1 MRAKTIFASRAE
13 TNETSDISVHMQ
25 RATLRCREP
34 KYRASHT
41 ASHNSIL
48 AEQIIS
54 RLNMRNILNNAS
66 SRVAGYN

>member
-1 MRAKTIFASRAE
+1 MRAKTIFASRTE

-41 ASHNSIL
+41 VAQFHISGTNYQPFKYAKYIEQREL
-48 AEQIIS
+48 ARGWI
-54 RLNMRNILNNAS
+54 
-66 SRVAGYN
+66 